1 MKANLLQGLK
11 LKYRENASVVQDTV
25 DAVTPRKKKKKKP
38 KANSPDSLPPSVRR
52 PLPHY
57 HYRVIKPK
65 ILVPEITFLF
75 KKKTLTG

>member
-25 DAVTPRKKKKKKP
+25 DAVTPRKKKKKKST
-38 KANSPDSLPPSVRR
+38 ANYPDSLPPIVRR